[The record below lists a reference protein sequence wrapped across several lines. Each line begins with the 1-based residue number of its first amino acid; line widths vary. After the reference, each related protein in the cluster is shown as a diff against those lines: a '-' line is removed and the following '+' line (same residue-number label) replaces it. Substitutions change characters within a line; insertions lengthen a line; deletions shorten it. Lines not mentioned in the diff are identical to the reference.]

1 MIESLHLGILLGIGL
16 MVLTT
21 CVTSAE
27 AAQPNTFV
35 SIIRSDTCIETD
47 CINPREYIKLD
58 NSTKSVSGKFY
69 YNKNTD
75 EYYRKGVMK
84 NAHEYYKIYPG
95 KLFVFFEPD
104 QSTLV
109 RSHQII
115 ITPSLADYVT
125 NDARNKKEVDFHTT
139 TRTTYHG
146 VYVDAKCDNATVGA
160 KQNIDIKKVIAHLA
174 SDCKTDLGNEN
185 TIIEKKT
192 KLNYCG
198 NECQWQKYKAEALIK
213 SKQNLLG
220 HKK

>member
-1 MIESLHLGILLGIGL
+1 

-21 CVTSAE
+21 WVTSAE

-35 SIIRSDTCIETD
+35 SIIRAETCKQTD
-47 CINPREYIKLD
+47 CINPREYIRLD
-58 NSTKSVSGKFY
+58 NSTKSISGKFY
-69 YNKNTD
+69 HNTETG

-84 NAHEYYKIYPG
+84 NAHEYYKIFSG

-115 ITPSLADYVT
+115 VVPSLAEYVPDDFT
-125 NDARNKKEVDFHTT
+125 TKKQVDHHTT

-160 KQNIDIKKVIAHLA
+160 KQRIDIKKVIAHLA
-174 SDCKTDLGNEN
+174 SDCTTSLDNQKN
-185 TIIEKKT
+185 IMEKKT

-198 NECQWQKYKAEALIK
+198 NECQWQKYKAEALEK
-213 SKQNLLG
+213 SKKNLLG